1 MLKQAW
7 ANIKN
12 KTLERESWLVWG
24 RGGGA
29 TSWLFTIEGDE
40 FKIWNINTPTR
51 RELKQQQRRRQRKR
65 HLKRALA
72 LSQTSSLLF
81 YLVQFVQNV
90 GEFFWG

>member
-12 KTLERESWLVWG
+12 KTEERESWLVGG
-24 RGGGA
+24 RGAGQPVGYSQSRA
-29 TSWLFTIEGDE
+29 TNLKSENL
-40 FKIWNINTPTR
+40 K
-51 RELKQQQRRRQRKR
+51 LKQQQRRRQRKR

-90 GEFFWG
+90 DNFSGGKF